1 LDDAPNLSPPDELWQ
16 ITVKAEGA
24 GPPVW
29 ARLKR
34 FAKGALR
41 SYGIR
46 ITDWRKVET
55 PEVRK

>member
-1 LDDAPNLSPPDELWQ
+1 VDDAPNPSPPEEHWQ

-41 SYGIR
+41 GYGVR
-46 ITDWRKVET
+46 IVDWRKVDRL
-55 PEVRK
+55 EVRK